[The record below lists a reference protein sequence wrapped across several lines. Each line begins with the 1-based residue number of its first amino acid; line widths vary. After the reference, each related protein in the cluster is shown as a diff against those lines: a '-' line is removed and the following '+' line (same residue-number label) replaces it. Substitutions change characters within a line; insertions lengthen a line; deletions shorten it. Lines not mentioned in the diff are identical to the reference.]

1 MPSWKKVIVSGSDAN
16 LNSLSVTTSVT
27 AASLT
32 GSLQTDTIQFTAQV
46 IENAVEGQLGYSFD
60 NGKLTFYTENN
71 TPIELGR
78 STYIRVRNDEVDT
91 LTKGTIVDF
100 TATSTGQTPRVK
112 RAIATDGVDCS
123 CFVGVVIQDI
133 PTTEFGYIILNGVLD
148 GLDLSTF
155 DNGDQ
160 VYLSQTVSGS
170 FTTSIPTPPV
180 KAIRIG
186 AVLNASN
193 SPTQGVLF
201 VRPENR
207 TVIFDLANFKET
219 YNTGSFSGSFVGD
232 GSGLT
237 GISTAEDTFPFTGS
251 AVISGSLE
259 VTGSIFSNIF
269 LNPQTITDDI
279 IIPDGYNGIILGPVD
294 LQGNVTV
301 GSGSNLIVFE
311 DFLTTVKLTEENEFT
326 AVQTFSP
333 SINIVSSS
341 YGYGEVEDVTDEIQT
356 VSSVDAEEYKA
367 AFFDYVISDGT
378 NFRAGTITSV
388 WDYINTLIS
397 QTEVSTTDI
406 GDTTNVTLNVILDGN
421 LAKLQAET
429 TGSGWD
435 IQTLVRTL

>member
-1 MPSWKKVIVSGSDAN
+1 MPSWKKVVVSGSDAILSS
-16 LNSLSVTTSVT
+16 LNVTNAVT
-27 AASLT
+27 ASL
-32 GSLQTDTIQFTAQV
+32 FT
-46 IENAVEGQLGYSFD
+46 
-60 NGKLTFYTENN
+60 
-71 TPIELGR
+71 
-78 STYIRVRNDEVDT
+78 
-91 LTKGTIVDF
+91 
-100 TATSTGQTPRVK
+100 
-112 RAIATDGVDCS
+112 
-123 CFVGVVIQDI
+123 
-133 PTTEFGYIILNGVLD
+133 
-148 GLDLSTF
+148 
-155 DNGDQ
+155 
-160 VYLSQTVSGS
+160 
-170 FTTSIPTPPV
+170 
-180 KAIRIG
+180 
-186 AVLNASN
+186 
-193 SPTQGVLF
+193 
-201 VRPENR
+201 
-207 TVIFDLANFKET
+207 
-219 YNTGSFSGSFVGD
+219 GSFVGD

-237 GISTAEDTFPFTGS
+237 NLPIDTSDLVTTSSFNDFTSSYTTGSFTGSFIGDGSGLTGIAEDTFPFTGS